1 MKNSLQFRTPVAL
14 LPIAGIFL
22 LGLVQNLNAQHAW
35 KLHAE
40 NDGIKVY
47 TSKQDSSAYNAIRVT
62 FEVESTL
69 SEYAA
74 LVLNVPD
81 YKNWNA
87 ASSKSTL
94 IKKINDSELL
104 YYTEA
109 KSPWPIA
116 DRYVVLHLKLT
127 LDPASKFLKI
137 MIEDAPD
144 QIPEKK
150 GLVRINDYSSC
161 LKAVPVS
168 SGRLKVDY
176 VLKIDPGGNVPAWAV
191 NLVSANM
198 PVKTFSNLKNKLESQ
213 QDQTALGSG
222 SQE

>member
-1 MKNSLQFRTPVAL
+1 MKKTIQFRTPANL
-14 LPIAGIFL
+14 LPTALFLL
-22 LGLVQNLNAQHAW
+22 LGLVQNLEAQHNW

-62 FEVESTL
+62 FEVEATL
-69 SEYAA
+69 AQYAA

-81 YKNWNA
+81 YKNWNS
-87 ASSKSTL
+87 ASNNSTL
-94 IKKINDSELL
+94 IKRINDSELI

-109 KSPWPIA
+109 KAPWPVT
-116 DRYVVLHLKLT
+116 DRYVVLHLKLI

-137 MIEDAPD
+137 IIKDLPD

-150 GLVRINDYSSC
+150 GLVRINEYSSY

-176 VLKIDPGGNVPAWAV
+176 VLTLDPGGSVPAWAV
-191 NLVSANM
+191 NLVSASA
-198 PVKTFSNLKNKLESQ
+198 PIKTFSNLRNKLKSQ
-213 QDQTALGSG
+213 QDELAKSDK
-222 SQE
+222 